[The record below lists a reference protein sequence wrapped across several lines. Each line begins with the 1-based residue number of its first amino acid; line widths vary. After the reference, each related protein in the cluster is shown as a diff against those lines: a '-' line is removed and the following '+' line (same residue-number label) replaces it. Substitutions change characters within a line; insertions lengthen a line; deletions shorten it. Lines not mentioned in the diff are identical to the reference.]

1 MQSKNMTISPEIL
14 ELWRQHSSAALPKD
28 YNGKKLNNIDL
39 ALLDAEIA
47 GCVHIYVNQ
56 GTLEFRH
63 LETLSNRLIDL
74 NSIMLLLYNEEMV
87 YFNRLRTLADLIL
100 QEVKS

>member
-1 MQSKNMTISPEIL
+1 MTIAPEIL
-14 ELWRQHSSAALPKD
+14 ELWKQHSSAALPKGYD
-28 YNGKKLNNIDL
+28 GKKLNGIDL
-39 ALLDAEIA
+39 SLLEAEIA
-47 GCVHIYVNQ
+47 GCVHMYVNQ
-56 GTLEFRH
+56 GTLEYRH

-74 NSIMLLLYNEEMV
+74 NTIVLLLNDEELI